1 MLSSITWVWIA
12 KVQFEIIIM
21 AYRMLPS
28 LYKTL
33 HLAYRT
39 LHIAHRTL
47 LLMTLMT
54 LL

>member
-12 KVQFEIIIM
+12 KVLFEIIIM
-21 AYRMLPS
+21 AYRTLPS

-33 HLAYRT
+33 HLAHRT
-39 LHIAHRTL
+39 LHITHRTL

>member
-12 KVQFEIIIM
+12 KVLFEIIVM
-21 AYRMLPS
+21 AYRTLPS
-28 LYKTL
+28 LFRML
-33 HLAYRT
+33 HSAYRM

-47 LLMTLMT
+47 LLMTLMM

>member
-12 KVQFEIIIM
+12 KVLFEIIVM
-21 AYRMLPS
+21 AYRTLPS
-28 LYKTL
+28 LFRTL
-33 HLAYRT
+33 HLAHRM